1 MLSEPKPKISIY
13 KKKLKEIKKDF
24 SELRHPKSS
33 KSEKNK
39 FRKSLYDIKKNH
51 RNLSAAE
58 IRETEKNLIELEY
71 SLQFKKF
78 DNDDY
83 DDEYEK

>member
-1 MLSEPKPKISIY
+1 MLSEPKLKISIY

-24 SELRHPKSS
+24 SELRHKFS
-33 KSEKNK
+33 KSEINK
-39 FRKSLYDIKKNH
+39 FRKSLYDIKNH

>member
-24 SELRHPKSS
+24 NELRHPKSS

-39 FRKSLYDIKKNH
+39 FRKSLYDIKK
-51 RNLSAAE
+51 
-58 IRETEKNLIELEY
+58 KP
-71 SLQFKKF
+71 
-78 DNDDY
+78 
-83 DDEYEK
+83 

>member
-33 KSEKNK
+33 KSEKT
-39 FRKSLYDIKKNH
+39 SL
-51 RNLSAAE
+51 
-58 IRETEKNLIELEY
+58 EKV
-71 SLQFKKF
+71 FMT
-78 DNDDY
+78 
-83 DDEYEK
+83 